1 MTTADQIAA
10 FIARK
15 GVTKCPPAKVGARS
29 LSALRRAHEA
39 ALTEGSDE
47 EPSAEQRAE
56 REREAFGRARGAGF
70 SVSDALDEAR
80 EAGG

>member
-1 MTTADQIAA
+1 MTTTDQIAA

-15 GVTKCPPAKVGARS
+15 GVTQCPPSKGGARS
-29 LSALRRAHEA
+29 IVAMRKEHEA
-39 ALTEGSDE
+39 ALTSGSDE

-56 REREAFGRARGAGF
+56 RNREAFGRARAAGF

-80 EAGG
+80 AAVG